1 MSTPTHTTDNTTHTT
16 DNTTT
21 TRANT
26 TMSTTE
32 STHPS
37 QTRAGHRPS
46 RRMNVT
52 LWVVQAL
59 TAAFFLVSA
68 VPKLI
73 AHPSATAVFDK
84 IGFGDWFMYLVGSLE
99 LAGAIALL
107 VPLLAGLAGLAFIG
121 LMVGAFI
128 TQITVMDG
136 KNAATPVIVAVVVGF
151 IAWGRRGRTTEL
163 LSRLL
168 HRRG

>member
-1 MSTPTHTTDNTTHTT
+1 
-16 DNTTT
+16 
-21 TRANT
+21 
-26 TMSTTE
+26 
-32 STHPS
+32 
-37 QTRAGHRPS
+37 
-46 RRMNVT
+46 MNVT

-68 VPKLI
+68 APKLV
-73 AHPSATAVFDK
+73 AHPSATVVFDK
-84 IGFGDWFMYLVGSLE
+84 IGFGDWFMYLVGILE

-128 TQITVMDG
+128 TQLTVMDG

-151 IAWGRRGRTTEL
+151 VAWGRRGRTTEL
-163 LSRLL
+163 FGRL
-168 HRRG
+168 RRR

>member
-1 MSTPTHTTDNTTHTT
+1 
-16 DNTTT
+16 
-21 TRANT
+21 
-26 TMSTTE
+26 MSTTANAP
-32 STHPS
+32 TPS
-37 QTRAGHRPS
+37 AERAGHRPG

-59 TAAFFLVSA
+59 TAAFFLASG

-73 AHPSATAVFDK
+73 AHPSATVIFDK
-84 IGFGDWFMYLVGSLE
+84 IGFGDWFIYLTGSLE

-107 VPLLAGLAGLAFIG
+107 VPLLAGLAALAYIG

-128 TQITVMDG
+128 TQVTVMDG

-151 IAWGRRGRTTEL
+151 IAWGRRGSTGELFRRVSPGAAGGRRTGT
-163 LSRLL
+163 SSPYPGTR
-168 HRRG
+168 